1 VAWLLFSAAFL
12 AIGITKTPSEPRSG
26 HRSRCS
32 CPPSKE
38 LVVVGF
44 IPGGDWLSPRV
55 AVSILRD
62 GRHHHLRPVLL
73 AQLLETEG
81 YGVRD
86 APDGLAALRE
96 IERAP
101 PDLVLA
107 DIHMPGLG
115 GLDLAARLDDR
126 PEVIPVIFMSAEACA
141 LLDDALPCL
150 AKPFG
155 VETLLASIEAVLA
168 AGEGVG
174 YAG

>member
-1 VAWLLFSAAFL
+1 VDD
-12 AIGITKTPSEPRSG
+12 
-26 HRSRCS
+26 SRTEHGKGS
-32 CPPSKE
+32 DGPE
-38 LVVVGF
+38 ILVVDDD
-44 IPGGDWLSPRV
+44 PD
-55 AVSILRD
+55 
-62 GRHHHLRPVLL
+62 LRPVLD
-73 AQLLETEG
+73 QLLETEG
-81 YGVRD
+81 YRVRD

-107 DIHMPGLG
+107 DIHMPGLD